1 MATYPGFLELDGAG
15 TAQPPYIQAPAGG
28 IVIRPR
34 SNRIPLAAL
43 FAVLWSGGM
52 LWRSPSIDLHT
63 VIMAVI
69 AGAIVGGLMYWL
81 FDKFSARP

>member
-1 MATYPGFLELDGAG
+1 VTRRIPTGVGV
-15 TAQPPYIQAPAGG
+15 AQGN
-28 IVIRPR
+28 IVIGPR
-34 SNRIPLAAL
+34 SNRIPLAVF

-52 LWRSPSIDLHT
+52 LWRSPAIDLQT

-81 FDKFSARP
+81 FDKFSGRP